1 MKKAYSLTLALGV
14 IVGSLSSCSRTDYA
28 FNSQTPSYLGTTHAT
43 AAPAA
48 VATAPEVTV
57 EAPAVAVAPV
67 AATAPVVAAAPVAE
81 PAVKTSLAR
90 TNSAQVVAQ
99 TVAQPVAS
107 TAKPTLLQR
116 VAINKVM
123 KQVAKAEA
131 RQQNTAST
139 THTAAT
145 GGSLTVALVG
155 LAALIIG
162 LIVSS
167 GFLIT
172 VGSIVLVV
180 GLVLFILKA
189 L

>member
-28 FNSQTPSYLGTTHAT
+28 FNPQTPAYLGATHAT
-43 AAPAA
+43 AAP
-48 VATAPEVTV
+48 VAEAIAPEVTFG
-57 EAPAVAVAPV
+57 APAVAAPV
-67 AATAPVVAAAPVAE
+67 AAVAQAPAAAPVASSNLT
-81 PAVKTSLAR
+81 KI
-90 TNSAQVVAQ
+90 NSAQIVAQ
-99 TVAQPVAS
+99 TVAQPA
-107 TAKPTLLQR
+107 AKEVKLTLIQR
-116 VAINKVM
+116 VAMKKVL
-123 KQVAKAEA
+123 KQVAKAES

-139 THTAAT
+139 THAAAT

-155 LAALIIG
+155 LAALVIG